1 MPKTSTLHVRME
13 PSIKKKAEEVLKDL
27 GLTSSEAINMFY
39 TQICIQSAIPF
50 DIKNDK
56 KSNGSIKQKRKSLS
70 GYLSQYANSDLIN
83 KENGIWELEARE

>member
-13 PSIKKKAEEVLKDL
+13 PAVKKKAEKVLKEL

-50 DIKNDK
+50 EIKENKKVSKVDK
-56 KSNGSIKQKRKSLS
+56 KNKSLS
-70 GYLSQYANSDLIN
+70 GYLSQYANPKLIDKESD
-83 KENGIWELEARE
+83 IWELEAHE

>member
-13 PSIKKKAEEVLKDL
+13 PSIKKKAEKVLKDL

-50 DIKNDK
+50 EIKNNK
-56 KSNGSIKQKRKSLS
+56 KEVKKEKKIKSLS
-70 GYLSQYANSDLIN
+70 GYLSQYANKDLIS
-83 KENGIWELEARE
+83 KESGIWEMEAHE